1 MQPHSTETM
10 TERTPEAS
18 PPLSQSAKRKR
29 EEENEEDAGSSSSK
43 LCELWTADGGVCR
56 DIWRTHV
63 VKYLNPSD
71 RKFFYSVN
79 KETRK
84 AMKELPEY
92 WWYNSVFLN
101 YFSKPFRISQLSSIS
116 TLEVAWENYDF
127 TKANARGHFI
137 QQAAATGDVELL
149 RWVREEKGVDRR
161 MQKIVES
168 AVKSGHLNVVQYC
181 AEKGWNINN
190 CDFVFTAAEFG
201 RLDIVQYLHEERG
214 VRLDAITT
222 HVAARKGELEVLKYL
237 HEMNT
242 PWDPRVA
249 TAAAFNAD
257 PNFECLK
264 FCVANGCAL
273 DWRSMAHVIRKGDL
287 QMIQMMHE
295 AGAPWHRDHINAIYS
310 HAQSNRFNILKY
322 CVDNGLEL
330 DERACKLA
338 VEYNDLKGLQYLRE
352 KGAPW
357 DASLPTLCAREY
369 RDIVLLKFCLSNGCP
384 VNGADACAQASEWG
398 GLEHLK
404 YLRNEGCQWD
414 QRTTQYARRVDI
426 LRYAV
431 ENGCPVNGPEACAAA
446 VRQGV
451 GLTGSIEKLIYLR
464 KSGYNWDARTSFEAA
479 AKSYLDC
486 LKYCI
491 ENGCSVDETA
501 CANAAKCNRL
511 RNLKYLKANNA
522 PWDHRTVLNARRKDI
537 LKFALDNG
545 CPKPPS
551 NAF

>member
-1 MQPHSTETM
+1 M

-29 EEENEEDAGSSSSK
+29 EEENEEDARSSSSK

-63 VKYLNPSD
+63 VKYLNRSD

-79 KETRK
+79 KGTRK
-84 AMKELPEY
+84 AMKELHSG
-92 WWYNSVFLN
+92 WYS
-101 YFSKPFRISQLSSIS
+101 YFKQPFRISDLSSIS

-137 QQAAATGDVELL
+137 REAAATGYVQLL

-181 AEKGWNINN
+181 EGNGWNINN
-190 CDFVFTAAEFG
+190 YHFVYTAAEFG
-201 RLDIVQYLHEERG
+201 HLDIVRYLHEERG
-214 VRLDAITT
+214 LPLRATASE
-222 HVAARKGELEVLKYL
+222 VAVKNGKLEVLKYL

-249 TAAAFNAD
+249 NSAALNAD

-273 DWRSMAHVIRKGDL
+273 DRFALEKVTRKGDL
-287 QMIQMMHE
+287 QMIQILHE
-295 AGAPWHRDHINAIYS
+295 AGAPWHRDNIETIYLYGR
-310 HAQSNRFNILKY
+310 SNRFNILKY

-330 DERACKLA
+330 DGRACKLA
-338 VEYNDLKGLQYLRE
+338 VRHNDLKGLQYLRE

-357 DASLPTLCAREY
+357 DASLPTLCAWGTKNVE
-369 RDIVLLKFCLSNGCP
+369 LLKLCLSNGCP
-384 VNGADACAQASEWG
+384 VNGADACEIASRSG

-414 QRTTQYARRVDI
+414 KRTTQYANRVDI

-446 VRQGV
+446 VRQA
-451 GLTGSIEKLIYLR
+451 SIEKLIYLR
-464 KSGYNWDARTSFEAA
+464 KPGYNWDARTSFEAA
-479 AKSYLDC
+479 AKSYLDF

-491 ENGCSVDETA
+491 ENGCPVDETA

>member
-1 MQPHSTETM
+1 M
-10 TERTPEAS
+10 TERTTGAS

-63 VKYLNPSD
+63 VKYLNRSD

-79 KETRK
+79 KVTRK
-84 AMKELPEY
+84 AMKELLLG
-92 WWYNSVFLN
+92 WY
-101 YFSKPFRISQLSSIS
+101 YFKQPFRISELSSIS

-137 QQAAATGDVELL
+137 REAAATGDVQLL

-161 MQKIVES
+161 MQKIVDS

-181 AEKGWNINN
+181 AGNGWNINKF
-190 CDFVFTAAEFG
+190 DFVHTAAEFG
-201 RLDIVQYLHEERG
+201 HLDIVRYLHEKRG
-214 VRLDAITT
+214 IPLQFVAS
-222 HVAARKGELEVLKYL
+222 VAAAKNGKLEVLKYL

-249 TAAAFNAD
+249 TAAAFNED

-273 DWRSMAHVIRKGDL
+273 SRWSMARVISKGDL
-287 QMIQMMHE
+287 QMIQMLHE
-295 AGAPWHRDHINAIYS
+295 AGAPWHRDDIKDIYS
-310 HAQSNRFNILKY
+310 HGGSNRFSILKY

-338 VEYNDLKGLQYLRE
+338 VRSNDLKGLQYLRE

-357 DASLPTLCAREY
+357 DASLPTLCAWGTQQHRHVE
-369 RDIVLLKFCLSNGCP
+369 LLKFCLSNGCP
-384 VNGADACAQASEWG
+384 VNGADACAQASRAG
-398 GLEHLK
+398 SLEHLK

-414 QRTTQYARRVDI
+414 QRTTQYANRVDI

-431 ENGCPVNGPEACAAA
+431 ENGCPVNGPEACVAA
-446 VRQGV
+446 VRQG
-451 GLTGSIEKLIYLR
+451 SIEKLKYLR
-464 KSGYNWDARTSFEAA
+464 NSGYNCDSRTSFAA
-479 AKSYLDC
+479 AAQRDLDF

-491 ENGCSVDETA
+491 ESGCPVDETA
-501 CANAAKCNRL
+501 CANAAKCNKL

-551 NAF
+551 NAFK

>member
-10 TERTPEAS
+10 TERTTGAS
-18 PPLSQSAKRKR
+18 PPLSQSVKRKR

-63 VKYLNPSD
+63 VKYLNRSD

-79 KETRK
+79 KGTRK
-84 AMKELPEY
+84 AMKELHSG
-92 WWYNSVFLN
+92 WYEN
-101 YFSKPFRISQLSSIS
+101 YFKQPFTISDLSSIS

-137 QQAAATGDVELL
+137 REAAATGDVQLL

-181 AEKGWNINN
+181 ARNGWNIDKY
-190 CDFVFTAAEFG
+190 DFVRTAAEFG
-201 RLDIVQYLHEERG
+201 RLDIVRYLHEERG
-214 VRLDAITT
+214 IPLQPAHRLPASE
-222 HVAARKGELEVLKYL
+222 VAAKNGKLEVLKYL
-237 HEMNT
+237 HEMNI

-249 TAAAFNAD
+249 AAAASNAD

-264 FCVANGCAL
+264 FCVANGCAM
-273 DWRSMAHVIRKGDL
+273 DDRWSMWRVIRKGDL
-287 QMIQMMHE
+287 QLIQMVHE
-295 AGAPWHRDHINAIYS
+295 AGEAPWYRNDIEAIYS
-310 HAQSNRFNILKY
+310 HARSNRFNILKY

-357 DASLPTLCAREY
+357 DASLPTLCAPRH
-369 RDIVLLKFCLSNGCP
+369 RDIGLLKFCLSNGCP
-384 VNGADACAQASEWG
+384 VNGADACAEASEWG

-414 QRTTQYARRVDI
+414 QRTTQYASRVDI

-446 VRQGV
+446 VRQ
-451 GLTGSIEKLIYLR
+451 GSIEKLIYLR

-479 AKSYLDC
+479 AKSYLDF

-491 ENGCSVDETA
+491 ESGCPVDETS
-501 CANAAKCNRL
+501 CANAAKCNKL